1 MKRLKAMVDIYSSP
15 NFETEFEP
23 EIIERGNKVK
33 LVIADVDGV
42 LTDGSIYKAIDPA
55 TLADIEIKN
64 FSIVDGAGVAL
75 ARLLDLRVAI
85 ISGRPSLATDA
96 RVKELKIED
105 VYTGSLNKMTPYEDL
120 KSKYSLNDEDIAF
133 IGDDIIDLNLM
144 ENVGAPIAVANAY
157 HLVKDTAIYTT
168 SLPGGQGA
176 FREAIDWLAMC
187 QGRYEEGIQLMKNS
201 LLTK

>member
-1 MKRLKAMVDIYSSP
+1 MVDIYSSP
-15 NFETEFEP
+15 NFETEFET
-23 EIIERGNKVK
+23 EVIERGNKVK

-42 LTDGSIYKAIDPA
+42 LTDGSIYKAKDPA
-55 TLADIEIKN
+55 TLADIEFKQ
-64 FSIVDGAGVAL
+64 FSIVDGTGIAL

-85 ISGRPSLATDA
+85 ISGRPSSATDA

-105 VYTGSLNKMTPYEDL
+105 VYTGLLNKMIPYEDL

-157 HLVKDTAIYTT
+157 HLVKDIAIYTT
-168 SLPGGQGA
+168 RLPGGQGA

-187 QGRYEEGIQLMKNS
+187 QGRYEEGIQLMKDS

>member
-1 MKRLKAMVDIYSSP
+1 MVDIYSSP
-15 NFETEFEP
+15 NFETEFET
-23 EIIERGNKVK
+23 EVIERGNKVK

-42 LTDGSIYKAIDPA
+42 LTDGSVYKAKDPE
-55 TLADIEIKN
+55 TLADIEFKQ
-64 FSIVDGAGVAL
+64 FSIVDGAGIAL

-85 ISGRPSLATDA
+85 ISGRPSSATDA

-133 IGDDIIDLNLM
+133 IGDDIIDLSLM
-144 ENVGAPIAVANAY
+144 EIVGAPIAVSNAY
-157 HLVKDTAIYTT
+157 HLVKDIAIYTT
-168 SLPGGQGA
+168 RLPGGQGA

-201 LLTK
+201 LLNK

>member
-1 MKRLKAMVDIYSSP
+1 MVDIYSSP
-15 NFETEFEP
+15 NFETEFET
-23 EIIERGNKVK
+23 EVIERGNKVK

-42 LTDGSIYKAIDPA
+42 LTDGSVYKAKDPE
-55 TLADIEIKN
+55 TLADIEFKQ
-64 FSIVDGAGVAL
+64 FSIVDGAGIAL

-105 VYTGSLNKMTPYEDL
+105 VYTGLLNKMIPYEDL

-157 HLVKDTAIYTT
+157 HLVKDIAIYTT
-168 SLPGGQGA
+168 RLPGGQGA

-187 QGRYEEGIQLMKNS
+187 QGRYEEGIQLMKDS

>member
-1 MKRLKAMVDIYSSP
+1 MMVDIYS
-15 NFETEFEP
+15 ETDFQNKFDKN
-23 EIIERGNKVK
+23 IIERVKKVK
-33 LVIADVDGV
+33 LIIADVDGV
-42 LTDGSIYKAIDPA
+42 LTDGAIYKGGN
-55 TLADIEIKN
+55 EITYKSFNN
-64 FSIVDGAGVAL
+64 FELKKFSVLDGAGVAL
-75 ARLLDLRVAI
+75 ARLLDFHIAF
-85 ISGRPSLATDA
+85 ISGRKSSATEIRA
-96 RVKELKIED
+96 NELNITD
-105 VYTGSLNKMTPYEDL
+105 VYNGTLNKMTPYKDL

-201 LLTK
+201 LLNK

>member
-1 MKRLKAMVDIYSSP
+1 MVDIYSSL
-15 NFETEFEP
+15 NFETEFGSEV
-23 EIIERGNKVK
+23 IERGKKVK

-42 LTDGSIYKAIDPA
+42 LTDGSIYKAKDPE
-55 TLADIEIKN
+55 TLADIEFKQ
-64 FSIVDGAGVAL
+64 FSILDGAGIAL

-85 ISGRPSLATDA
+85 ISGRPSSATDA

-105 VYTGSLNKMTPYEDL
+105 VYTGLLNKMIPYEDL

-133 IGDDIIDLNLM
+133 IGDDIIDLSLM
-144 ENVGAPIAVANAY
+144 EKVGVPIAVANAY
-157 HLVKDTAIYTT
+157 HLVKDIAIYTT
-168 SLPGGQGA
+168 RLPGGQGA

-187 QGRYEEGIQLMKNS
+187 QGRYEEGIQLMKDS

>member
-1 MKRLKAMVDIYSSP
+1 MVDIYSSP

-55 TLADIEIKN
+55 TLADIEFKN

-85 ISGRPSLATDA
+85 ISGRPSSATDA

-157 HLVKDTAIYTT
+157 HLVKDIAIYTT
-168 SLPGGQGA
+168 RLPGGQGA

-187 QGRYEEGIQLMKNS
+187 QGRYEEGIQLLKNS

>member
-1 MKRLKAMVDIYSSP
+1 MVDIYSSS
-15 NFETEFEP
+15 NFEKEFETEV
-23 EIIERGNKVK
+23 IERGNKVK

-42 LTDGSIYKAIDPA
+42 LTDGSVYKAKDPE
-55 TLADIEIKN
+55 TLADIEFKQ
-64 FSIVDGAGVAL
+64 FSIVDGAGIAL

-85 ISGRPSLATDA
+85 ISGRPSSATDA

-120 KSKYSLNDEDIAF
+120 KSKYYLNDEDIAF

-157 HLVKDTAIYTT
+157 HLVKDIAIYTT
-168 SLPGGQGA
+168 RLPGGQGA

-187 QGRYEEGIQLMKNS
+187 QGRYEEGIQLMKDS

>member
-1 MKRLKAMVDIYSSP
+1 MMVDIYS
-15 NFETEFEP
+15 ETDFQNKFDKN
-23 EIIERGNKVK
+23 IIERVKKVK
-33 LVIADVDGV
+33 LIIADVDGV
-42 LTDGSIYKAIDPA
+42 LTDGAIYKGGN
-55 TLADIEIKN
+55 EITYKSFNN
-64 FSIVDGAGVAL
+64 FELKKFSVLDGAGVAL
-75 ARLLDLRVAI
+75 ARLLDLRIAF
-85 ISGRPSLATDA
+85 ISGRKSSATEIRA
-96 RVKELKIED
+96 NELNITD
-105 VYTGSLNKMTPYEDL
+105 VYNGTLNKMTPYKDL

>member
-1 MKRLKAMVDIYSSP
+1 MVDIYSSP

-23 EIIERGNKVK
+23 EVIERGNKVK
-33 LVIADVDGV
+33 LVISDVDGV
-42 LTDGSIYKAIDPA
+42 LTDGSVYKAKDPE
-55 TLADIEIKN
+55 TLADIEFKQ
-64 FSIVDGAGVAL
+64 FSIVDGAGIAL

-105 VYTGSLNKMTPYEDL
+105 VYTGSLNKMTPYENL

-157 HLVKDTAIYTT
+157 HLVKDIAIYTT
-168 SLPGGQGA
+168 RLPGGQGA

-187 QGRYEEGIQLMKNS
+187 QGRYEEGIQLMKDS

>member
-1 MKRLKAMVDIYSSP
+1 MVDIYSSS

-23 EIIERGNKVK
+23 EVIERGKKVK

-42 LTDGSIYKAIDPA
+42 LTNGSIYKAKDPA
-55 TLADIEIKN
+55 TSIDIEFKQ
-64 FSIVDGAGVAL
+64 FSIVDGAGIAL

-85 ISGRPSLATDA
+85 ISGRPSSATDA
-96 RVKELKIED
+96 RAKELKIED
-105 VYTGSLNKMTPYEDL
+105 VYTGLLNKMTPYEDL
-120 KSKYSLNDEDIAF
+120 KLKYSLHDEDIAF

-157 HLVKDTAIYTT
+157 HLVKDIAIYTT

-176 FREAIDWLAMC
+176 FREAIDWIAMC
-187 QGRYEEGIQLMKNS
+187 QGRYEKGIQLMKES

>member
-1 MKRLKAMVDIYSSP
+1 MVDIYSSP
-15 NFETEFEP
+15 NFETEFET
-23 EIIERGNKVK
+23 EVIERGNKVK

-42 LTDGSIYKAIDPA
+42 LTDGSVYKAKDPE
-55 TLADIEIKN
+55 TLADIEFKQ
-64 FSIVDGAGVAL
+64 FSIVDGAGIAL

-85 ISGRPSLATDA
+85 ISGRPSSATDA
-96 RVKELKIED
+96 RAKELKIED
-105 VYTGSLNKMTPYEDL
+105 VYTGLLNKMIPYEDL

-157 HLVKDTAIYTT
+157 HLVKDIAIYTT
-168 SLPGGQGA
+168 RLPGGQGA

-187 QGRYEEGIQLMKNS
+187 QGRYEEGIQLMKDF

>member
-1 MKRLKAMVDIYSSP
+1 MVDIYSSS
-15 NFETEFEP
+15 NFEKEFETEV
-23 EIIERGNKVK
+23 IERGNKVK

-42 LTDGSIYKAIDPA
+42 LTDGSVYKAKDPE
-55 TLADIEIKN
+55 TLADIEFKQ
-64 FSIVDGAGVAL
+64 FSIVDGAGIAL

-85 ISGRPSLATDA
+85 ISGRPSSATDA

-133 IGDDIIDLNLM
+133 IGDDIIDLSLM
-144 ENVGAPIAVANAY
+144 EIVGAPIAVANAY
-157 HLVKDTAIYTT
+157 HLVKDIAIYTT
-168 SLPGGQGA
+168 RLPGGQGA

>member
-1 MKRLKAMVDIYSSP
+1 MVDIYSSP

-23 EIIERGNKVK
+23 EVIERGNKVK

-55 TLADIEIKN
+55 TLADIEFKN

-157 HLVKDTAIYTT
+157 HLIKDIAIYTT

-187 QGRYEEGIQLMKNS
+187 QGRYEEGIQLMKDS

>member
-1 MKRLKAMVDIYSSP
+1 MVDIYSSP
-15 NFETEFEP
+15 NFETEFKP
-23 EIIERGNKVK
+23 EVIERGNKVK
-33 LVIADVDGV
+33 LVIAYVDGV

-55 TLADIEIKN
+55 TLADIEFKN
-64 FSIVDGAGVAL
+64 FSIVDGAGIAL
-75 ARLLDLRVAI
+75 ARLLDFRVAI

-133 IGDDIIDLNLM
+133 IGDDIIDLKLM

-157 HLVKDTAIYTT
+157 HLIKDIAIYTT
-168 SLPGGQGA
+168 RLPGGQGA

-187 QGRYEEGIQLMKNS
+187 QGRYEEGIQLMKDS

>member
-1 MKRLKAMVDIYSSP
+1 MVDIYSSS

-23 EIIERGNKVK
+23 EVIERGKKVK

-42 LTDGSIYKAIDPA
+42 LTDGSIYKAKDPA
-55 TLADIEIKN
+55 TSIDIEFKQ
-64 FSIVDGAGVAL
+64 FSIVDGAGIAL

-85 ISGRPSLATDA
+85 ISGRPSSATDV

-105 VYTGSLNKMTPYEDL
+105 VYTGLLNKMTPYEDL
-120 KSKYSLNDEDIAF
+120 KLKYSLHDEDIAF

-157 HLVKDTAIYTT
+157 HLVKDIAIYTT

-176 FREAIDWLAMC
+176 FREAIDWIAMC
-187 QGRYEEGIQLMKNS
+187 QGRYEKGIQLMKES

>member
-1 MKRLKAMVDIYSSP
+1 MVDIYSSP
-15 NFETEFEP
+15 NFETEFET
-23 EIIERGNKVK
+23 EVIERGNKVK
-33 LVIADVDGV
+33 LVISDVDGV
-42 LTDGSIYKAIDPA
+42 LTDGSVYKAKDPE
-55 TLADIEIKN
+55 TLADIEFKQ
-64 FSIVDGAGVAL
+64 FSIVDGAGIAL

-105 VYTGSLNKMTPYEDL
+105 VYTGLLNKMIPYEDL

-157 HLVKDTAIYTT
+157 HLVKDIAIYTT

-187 QGRYEEGIQLMKNS
+187 QGRYEKGIQLMKES

>member
-1 MKRLKAMVDIYSSP
+1 MVDIYSSP
-15 NFETEFEP
+15 NFETEFET
-23 EIIERGNKVK
+23 EVIERGNKVK

-42 LTDGSIYKAIDPA
+42 LTDGSVYKAKDPE
-55 TLADIEIKN
+55 TLADIEFKQ
-64 FSIVDGAGVAL
+64 FSIVDGAGIAL

-85 ISGRPSLATDA
+85 ISGRPSSATDA

-105 VYTGSLNKMTPYEDL
+105 VYTGLLNKMIPYEDL

-157 HLVKDTAIYTT
+157 HLVKDIAIYTT
-168 SLPGGQGA
+168 RLPGGQGA

-187 QGRYEEGIQLMKNS
+187 QGRYEEGIQLMKES

>member
-1 MKRLKAMVDIYSSP
+1 MDIYSKKDFQ
-15 NFETEFEP
+15 NKFDKK
-23 EIIERGNKVK
+23 IIERAKKVK
-33 LVIADVDGV
+33 LIIADVDGV
-42 LTDGSIYKAIDPA
+42 LTDGAIYKGGN
-55 TLADIEIKN
+55 EITYKSFNN
-64 FSIVDGAGVAL
+64 FELKKFSVLDGAGVVL
-75 ARLLDLRVAI
+75 ARLLDFHIAF
-85 ISGRPSLATDA
+85 ISGRKSSATEIRA
-96 RVKELKIED
+96 NELNITD
-105 VYTGSLNKMTPYEDL
+105 VYNGTLNKMTPYKDL

-157 HLVKDTAIYTT
+157 HLVKETAIYTT

>member
-1 MKRLKAMVDIYSSP
+1 MVDIYSSS
-15 NFETEFEP
+15 NFEKDFEP
-23 EIIERGNKVK
+23 KVIERGKKVK
-33 LVIADVDGV
+33 LVITDVDGV
-42 LTDGSIYKAIDPA
+42 LTDGSIYKGGN
-55 TLADIEIKN
+55 EITYKSFNN
-64 FSIVDGAGVAL
+64 FELKKFSVLDGAGVAL
-75 ARLLDLRVAI
+75 ARLLDFHIAF
-85 ISGRPSLATDA
+85 ISGRKSSATEIRA
-96 RVKELKIED
+96 NELNITD
-105 VYTGSLNKMTPYEDL
+105 VYNGTLNKMTPYKDL

>member
-1 MKRLKAMVDIYSSP
+1 MVDIYSSS
-15 NFETEFEP
+15 NFEKEFETEV
-23 EIIERGNKVK
+23 IERGNKVK

-42 LTDGSIYKAIDPA
+42 LTDGSVYKAKDPA
-55 TLADIEIKN
+55 TLADIEFKQ
-64 FSIVDGAGVAL
+64 FSIVDGAGIAL

-85 ISGRPSLATDA
+85 ISGRPSSATDA

-105 VYTGSLNKMTPYEDL
+105 VYTGLLNKMIPYEDL

-157 HLVKDTAIYTT
+157 HLVKDIAIYTT
-168 SLPGGQGA
+168 RLPGGQGA

-187 QGRYEEGIQLMKNS
+187 QGRYEEGIQLMKDS

>member
-1 MKRLKAMVDIYSSP
+1 MMIDIYSSP

-23 EIIERGNKVK
+23 EVIERGKKVK

-42 LTDGSIYKAIDPA
+42 LTDGSIYISKDPA
-55 TLADIEIKN
+55 TLGDIEFKQ
-64 FSIVDGAGVAL
+64 FSILDGAGIAL

-85 ISGRPSLATDA
+85 ISGRRSSATDA
-96 RVKELKIED
+96 RAKELKIED
-105 VYTGSLNKMTPYEDL
+105 IYNGSLNKMTPYEDL

-157 HLVKDTAIYTT
+157 HLVKDIAIYTT

-176 FREAIDWLAMC
+176 FRETIDWIAMC
-187 QGRYEEGIQLMKNS
+187 QGRYEEGIQLMKDS

>member
-1 MKRLKAMVDIYSSP
+1 MMIDIYSSP

-23 EIIERGNKVK
+23 EVIERGKKVK

-42 LTDGSIYKAIDPA
+42 LTDGSIYKGGN
-55 TLADIEIKN
+55 EITYKSFNN
-64 FSIVDGAGVAL
+64 FELKKFSVLDGAGVAL
-75 ARLLDLRVAI
+75 ARLLDFHIAF
-85 ISGRPSLATDA
+85 ISGRKSSATEIRA
-96 RVKELKIED
+96 NELNITD
-105 VYTGSLNKMTPYEDL
+105 VYNGTLNKMTPYKNL

-157 HLVKDTAIYTT
+157 HLIKDIAIYTT
-168 SLPGGQGA
+168 RLPGGQGA

-187 QGRYEEGIQLMKNS
+187 QGRYEEGIQLMKDS

>member
-1 MKRLKAMVDIYSSP
+1 MVDIYSSP
-15 NFETEFEP
+15 NFETKFEP
-23 EIIERGNKVK
+23 EVIERGNKVK

-42 LTDGSIYKAIDPA
+42 LTDGSIYKAIDPT
-55 TLADIEIKN
+55 TLADIEFKK
-64 FSIVDGAGVAL
+64 FSIVDGAGIAL
-75 ARLLDLRVAI
+75 ARLLDFRVAI

-96 RVKELKIED
+96 RINELKIED

-144 ENVGAPIAVANAY
+144 ENVGAPIAVENAY
-157 HLVKDTAIYTT
+157 HLIKDIAIYTT
-168 SLPGGQGA
+168 RLPGGQGA

-187 QGRYEEGIQLMKNS
+187 QGRYEEGIQLMKDS

>member
-1 MKRLKAMVDIYSSP
+1 MVDIYSSP
-15 NFETEFEP
+15 NFETEFKP
-23 EIIERGNKVK
+23 EVIERGNKVK

-55 TLADIEIKN
+55 TLADIEFKN
-64 FSIVDGAGVAL
+64 FSIVDGAGIAL
-75 ARLLDLRVAI
+75 ARLLDFRVAI

-133 IGDDIIDLNLM
+133 IGDDIIDLKLM

-157 HLVKDTAIYTT
+157 HLIKDIAIYTT
-168 SLPGGQGA
+168 RLPGGQGA

-187 QGRYEEGIQLMKNS
+187 QGRYEEGIQLMKDS

>member
-1 MKRLKAMVDIYSSP
+1 MVDIYSSS
-15 NFETEFEP
+15 NFEKEFGSEV
-23 EIIERGNKVK
+23 IERGKKVK
-33 LVIADVDGV
+33 LVITDVDGV
-42 LTDGSIYKAIDPA
+42 LTDGSIYKGGN
-55 TLADIEIKN
+55 EITYKSFNN
-64 FSIVDGAGVAL
+64 FELKKFSVLDGAGVAL
-75 ARLLDLRVAI
+75 ARLLDFHIAF
-85 ISGRPSLATDA
+85 ISGRKSSATEIRA
-96 RVKELKIED
+96 NELNITD
-105 VYTGSLNKMTPYEDL
+105 VYNGTLNKMTPYKDL

-201 LLTK
+201 LLNK

>member
-1 MKRLKAMVDIYSSP
+1 MVDIYSSS
-15 NFETEFEP
+15 NFEKEFETEV
-23 EIIERGNKVK
+23 IERGNKVK
-33 LVIADVDGV
+33 LVISDVDGV
-42 LTDGSIYKAIDPA
+42 LTDGSVYKAKDPE
-55 TLADIEIKN
+55 TLADIEFKQ
-64 FSIVDGAGVAL
+64 FSIVDGAGIAL

-85 ISGRPSLATDA
+85 ISGRPSSATDA
-96 RVKELKIED
+96 RAKELKIED
-105 VYTGSLNKMTPYEDL
+105 VYTGLLNKMIPYEDL

-157 HLVKDTAIYTT
+157 HLVKDIAIYTT
-168 SLPGGQGA
+168 RLPGGQGA

-187 QGRYEEGIQLMKNS
+187 QGRYEEGIQLMKDS

>member
-1 MKRLKAMVDIYSSP
+1 MMIDIYSSP
-15 NFETEFEP
+15 NFETEFDP
-23 EIIERGNKVK
+23 EVIERGKKVK

-42 LTDGSIYKAIDPA
+42 LTDGSIYKAKDPA
-55 TLADIEIKN
+55 TLGDIEFKQ
-64 FSIVDGAGVAL
+64 FSIVDGAGIAL

-85 ISGRPSLATDA
+85 ISGRPSPATDA
-96 RVKELKIED
+96 RAKELKIED
-105 VYTGSLNKMTPYEDL
+105 VYTGLLNKMTPYEDL
-120 KSKYSLNDEDIAF
+120 KLKYSLNDEDIAF

-157 HLVKDTAIYTT
+157 HLVKDIAIYTT
-168 SLPGGQGA
+168 RLAGGQGA

-187 QGRYEEGIQLMKNS
+187 QGRYEEGIQLMKDS